1 MKNYACPDS
10 VGPVDEKGRNSGRR
24 FQGMKASGICID
36 VHALEYRLKTFV
48 IIGGGASGVLIAAQL
63 LSHPSTEKVTVV
75 ERGEL
80 LGAGVAYGTENPGH
94 LLNVPAAGM
103 SAFPDKP
110 QHFLDWLAGEKRWMP
125 VGGWTPGTFVPRRL
139 YRDYVAGLLAP
150 HREDRTQGRLAVIR
164 DEAVDVV
171 ETPEGVEVTTKS
183 AGRFEADAAILATGN
198 EGPVLRPAKW
208 RHDFWST
215 RSTFKIPREASV
227 VIVGTGLSMIDSVV
241 SLLDAGHSGN
251 ITAIS
256 RRGLLPQ
263 PHGPCKAVRFEA
275 AEIPFGSSLSRL
287 LHWLRGR
294 IAANQGDWRGVVDGL
309 RPFTQRLWQSFPPV
323 EKRRF
328 LRHAR
333 PWWDVH
339 RHRMAPQVRGRI
351 DAAAASGQLTVTSG
365 RLAGVDEADNGVRV
379 SFVPRGSSVVETMPV
394 QHMIECRGHNADL
407 STTRSPLLQNL
418 LSRGIIRQDAL
429 RLGVDVAPGCAVI
442 DAQGNTSDRIFA
454 VGPVTTGAF
463 WEIVA
468 VPDIRQQ
475 ARTLAAALAHP

>member
-1 MKNYACPDS
+1 M
-10 VGPVDEKGRNSGRR
+10 
-24 FQGMKASGICID
+24 
-36 VHALEYRLKTFV
+36 KTFV
-48 IIGGGASGVLIAAQL
+48 IIGGGASGVLVAAPL
-63 LSHPSTEKVTVV
+63 LSHPSTEKVTVI
-75 ERGEL
+75 ERGEAV
-80 LGAGVAYGTENPGH
+80 GAGVAYGTENPGH
-94 LLNVPAAGM
+94 LLNVAAAGM

-110 QHFLDWLAGEKRWMP
+110 QHFFEWLAGQKNWMP
-125 VGGWTPGTFVPRRL
+125 EGGWTPGTFVPRRL
-139 YRDYVAGLLAP
+139 YRDYIASLLSP
-150 HREDRTQGRLAVIR
+150 HMLDDRQGRLAVIS
-164 DEAVDVV
+164 DEAVDIVEWATGVV
-171 ETPEGVEVTTKS
+171 VTTKS
-183 AGRFEADAAILATGN
+183 GGRFEADAAILATGN
-198 EGPVLRPAKW
+198 EGPVLPPAPW

-215 RSTFKIPREASV
+215 RSRFDIPRDAPV

-241 SLLDAGHSGN
+241 SLLDAGHVGS

-263 PHGPCKAVRFEA
+263 PHGPYKAVRFEV
-275 AEIPFGSSLSRL
+275 AEIPFGSTLSRL

-294 IAANQGDWRGVVDGL
+294 IADNDGDWRGVVDGL
-309 RPFTQRLWQSFPPV
+309 RPFTQRLWQSFPLA

-339 RHRMAPQVRGRI
+339 RHRMAPQVRARI
-351 DAAAASGQLTVTSG
+351 DAAVASGQLTVTSG
-365 RLAGVDEADNGVRV
+365 RLAGVDQTDSGARI
-379 SFVPRGSSVVETMPV
+379 SFVPRGSSVVETIPV

-418 LSRGIIRQDAL
+418 LSRGAIRPDAL

-442 DAQGNTSDRIFA
+442 DAQGKTSERIFA
-454 VGPVTTGAF
+454 VGPITTGAF

-475 ARTLAAALAHP
+475 AKALAAELAHS